1 MNKYVW
7 LAKKSIQVFSN
18 SLWKNPD
25 ELLGQTNSY
34 MTFGYTLTS
43 LSFSIFMSKG

>member
-25 ELLGQTNSY
+25 ELLANLVPGA
-34 MTFGYTLTS
+34 LAICPS
-43 LSFSIFMSKG
+43 LCSVLKSSK